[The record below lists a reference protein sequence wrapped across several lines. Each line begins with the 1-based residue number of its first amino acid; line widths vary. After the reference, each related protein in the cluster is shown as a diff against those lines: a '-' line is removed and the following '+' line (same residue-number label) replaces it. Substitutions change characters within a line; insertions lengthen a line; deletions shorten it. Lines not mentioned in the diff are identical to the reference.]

1 MRVIS
6 GDFGGRRL
14 KPVPGMKTRPTT
26 DKIKENIFNI
36 IGPYFDGGSV
46 LDMYAGSGGLA
57 IEAVSRGMDN
67 ATLID
72 KQFAAIKTITDN
84 VKVTKSEEKFDVIK
98 GDTKKVIHS
107 LAQKGKKF
115 KMVFFDPPYALQTI
129 ENDIKKLI
137 ELDLLAMDVTIVC
150 EISEEVILPENIQ
163 FLKKDREQR
172 YGITKIVIYKGEKND

>member
-36 IGPYFDGGSV
+36 VGPYFDGGSV

-57 IEAVSRGMDN
+57 IEAVSRGMDD

-72 KQFAAIKTITDN
+72 KQFAAIKTINEN
-84 VKVTKSEEKFDVIK
+84 VEITKSADRFNVIK
-98 GDTKKVIHS
+98 GDSKKVILN
-107 LAQKGKKF
+107 LASQGKKF
-115 KMVFFDPPYALQTI
+115 AMAFFDPPYALQTI
-129 ENDIKKLI
+129 EKDISTLL
-137 ELDLLAMDVTIVC
+137 ELDLLTDNVMIIC
-150 EISEEVILPENIQ
+150 ETSDEVELPEQIGRLQ
-163 FLKKDREQR
+163 KHREQH
-172 YGITKIVIYKGEKND
+172 YGITKIVIYKGV